1 MTDINKLEFQEYV
14 YMLNDTITKNRK
26 YDLIIDKLT
35 YNATDGKHAQL
46 YNNSADNTIYIYG
59 ILPADLIPTAYLQF
73 RYDNPDENF
82 NRLTDNN
89 TLPESYYSKVFQ
101 NYKNKE
107 EIKEEFKKKFEGLN
121 KFKNVDLTVFIA
133 FTSILWFC
141 ILLFLMKM
149 IYHYYKHIYT
159 YIIVI
164 LIILLL
170 AFAIIWKIM
179 YTLQ

>member
-1 MTDINKLEFQEYV
+1 
-14 YMLNDTITKNRK
+14 MLNDTITKNRK

-35 YNATDGKHAQL
+35 YNATDGKHTQL

-59 ILPADLIPTAYLQF
+59 ILPADLIPAAYLQF
-73 RYDNPDENF
+73 RYDNLEENF

-89 TLPESYYSKVFQ
+89 TLPDSYYSSVFEK
-101 NYKNKE
+101 YEDKE
-107 EIKEEFKKKFEGLN
+107 KIKEEFKKKLEGLN
-121 KFKNVDLTVFIA
+121 DFKNVDLTVFTG
-133 FTSILWFC
+133 FTCILWFC

-149 IYHYYKHIYT
+149 IYHYYKNIYT

-164 LIILLL
+164 LIIMLL